1 MNTLMRYFSGSFLFT
16 IVAIVLA
23 YCIAGPIGAFT
34 ATILGVLETSL
45 SFDNAVVNATVL
57 KEMDHK
63 WRHRFL
69 TWGILIAVF
78 GMRIVFPLV
87 IVSVVADI
95 NPYAALLMAIQ
106 TPQLYAET
114 LTSAH
119 ISIAAFGGAFL
130 LMVFFKFFLDA
141 EKDVHWIAM
150 IERPLSRLGKI
161 EAVEIA
167 LTLLT
172 LYGMIK
178 VLPSEEALPFMISGI
193 MGIVTYVFSDGIGAL
208 LETTEEEAEGV
219 NRVVKSGIAAFLY
232 LELLDA
238 SFSFDGVI
246 GAFALTNSIFLIALG
261 LGIGAV
267 FVRSLTLMLVDK
279 GTLDT
284 FRYLEHGAFYA
295 IGALAGIMFA
305 GTVHEIPEVVTGLI
319 GAAFIGIALLSSAF
333 YTRKQNKLQGV
344 KYRRLT

>member
-1 MNTLMRYFSGSFLFT
+1 MKTLMRYFSGSFLFT
-16 IVAIVLA
+16 LVAIILA
-23 YCIAGPIGAFT
+23 YIIAGSVGAFT
-34 ATILGVLETSL
+34 AAILGVLETSL

-57 KEMDHK
+57 KDMDHQ
-63 WRHRFL
+63 WRRRFL
-69 TWGILIAVF
+69 TWGILVAVF
-78 GMRIVFPLV
+78 GMRVVFPLL
-87 IVSVVADI
+87 IVSVVANI
-95 NPYAALLMAIQ
+95 SPYAALMMAVQ
-106 TPQLYAET
+106 TPQLYADT
-114 LTSAH
+114 LSSAH

-141 EKDVHWIAM
+141 EKDVHWIAV
-150 IERPLSRLGKI
+150 IEHPLTRLGKI

-167 LTLLT
+167 LTLLS
-172 LYGMIK
+172 LYAMSKI
-178 VLPSEEALPFMISGI
+178 LPSEEALPFMISGI
-193 MGIVTYVFSDGIGAL
+193 MGVVTYVFSDGLGAL
-208 LETTEEEAEGV
+208 LETDEEAEGV
-219 NRVVKSGIAAFLY
+219 NRVVKSGIASFMY

-279 GTLDT
+279 GTLET

-295 IGALAGIMFA
+295 IGSLAAIMFI

-319 GAAFIGIALLSSAF
+319 GATFIGIALLSSVL
-333 YTRKQNKLQGV
+333 YTRTQNKLQG
-344 KYRRLT
+344 T